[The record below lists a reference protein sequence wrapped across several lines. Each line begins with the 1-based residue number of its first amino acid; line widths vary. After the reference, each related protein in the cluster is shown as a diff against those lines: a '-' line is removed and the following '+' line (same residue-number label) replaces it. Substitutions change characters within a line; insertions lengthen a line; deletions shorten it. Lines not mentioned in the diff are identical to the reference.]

1 MNATRWVTLTE
12 FCKYLGRAGK
22 AHVEDSEKGIFI
34 TCVLRPLRR
43 RCSRRTDVLVLL
55 CLPLPPS

>member
-34 TCVLRPLRR
+34 TCVLTAPACQLRR
-43 RCSRRTDVLVLL
+43 RTMS
-55 CLPLPPS
+55 SAA

>member
-34 TCVLRPLRR
+34 TCVAGTP
-43 RCSRRTDVLVLL
+43 RTICAVSGN
-55 CLPLPPS
+55 CLGR